1 MDADPAVPGGYGGTS
16 KSAPRQEWEGSVRT
30 QTHAAFLSLRR
41 NATLNYLVR
50 MGLYVSSL
58 AAIGVF
64 LWYATNRGDD
74 MVNALLSKD
83 EPDFHEETL
92 LALTV
97 PLILMMLLAA
107 VSLFAALLVQSRGS
121 GEFESGLAG
130 ISRLRREAIAG
141 VSRTRETTHVLEE
154 FVVNARRAFR
164 LQLWFARTLFI
175 VSLTLFALAV
185 VDAIASSVD
194 VGTIALAAG
203 SLTGLLIGIATGAGS
218 RVGMH
223 LGDAT
228 QMQIVVANATRQV
241 NVVEEHL
248 LKTIEVHECDPEAS
262 REAIEQGLAQ
272 ITAITERSV
281 DMIQLYT
288 EPTNDTEEQNRQIRM
303 RARWLRGPTTRA
315 QNGARPATATS
326 TARTP

>member
-1 MDADPAVPGGYGGTS
+1 MGTNPVDVRSDAMAARSVPR
-16 KSAPRQEWEGSVRT
+16 KEWEESVRT

-50 MGLYVSSL
+50 LGLYLSSL
-58 AAIGVF
+58 AAIAVF
-64 LWYATNRGDD
+64 LWYATRRGDD
-74 MVNALLSKD
+74 MVQALLSPG
-83 EPDFHEETL
+83 ESNFHEETL
-92 LALTV
+92 LALTI

-107 VSLFAALLVQSRGS
+107 VSLCAALLVQSRGS
-121 GEFESGLAG
+121 DEFESGLAG

-154 FVVNARRAFR
+154 FVANARRAFR

-175 VSLTLFALAV
+175 VSLTLFGLAV

-194 VGTIALAAG
+194 AGTLALAAG

-218 RVGMH
+218 SVGTH

-248 LKTIEVHECDPEAS
+248 LKSIEVHEHDPEAS

-281 DMIQLYT
+281 DMIQLYA
-288 EPTNDTEEQNRQIRM
+288 EPASDTGEQNRQIRA
-303 RARWLRGPTTRA
+303 RARWLR
-315 QNGARPATATS
+315 RPAARVHNATNVAPTS
-326 TARTP
+326 

>member
-1 MDADPAVPGGYGGTS
+1 MHTDPVAHASDDGARR
-16 KSAPRQEWEGSVRT
+16 SAPRHEWEGSVRT
-30 QTHAAFLSLRR
+30 QTHAAFLSLQR

-58 AAIGVF
+58 ASIGVF
-64 LWYATNRGDD
+64 LWYATYRGDD
-74 MVNALLSKD
+74 MVSALLGAE

-92 LALTV
+92 LALTI
-97 PLILMMLLAA
+97 PLILMMVLAA
-107 VSLFAALLVQSRGS
+107 VSLLAALLVQSRGS
-121 GEFESGLAG
+121 DEFQSGLAG

-175 VSLTLFALAV
+175 VSLTLFAVAV

-262 REAIEQGLAQ
+262 RDAIEQGLAQ
-272 ITAITERSV
+272 ITAITEQSV
-281 DMIQLYT
+281 DMIQLYA
-288 EPTNDTEEQNRQIRM
+288 EPANDTHEQNRQIRL
-303 RARWLRGPTTRA
+303 RTRWLRGPAARA
-315 QNGARPATATS
+315 PNGARAATVS
-326 TARTP
+326 SARTP